1 MNFLLDHQVD
11 IEKKDDFGRSAADI
25 AQLLG
30 RQKIFEMLTV
40 FQKKKR
46 GIKMNG
52 DSPTAV

>member
-1 MNFLLDHQVD
+1 VD